1 MTRVR
6 RAVLT
11 ALPVVVAAAAAAWAT
26 FRPAAEAEERAAP
39 PAPTNPAPGKDPFA
53 ESVRPVFVQFCVGC
67 HNDKKVSGGVSLE
80 PYKDTASARQARDLW
95 DTVKVQLGGKKMP
108 PKNKPQPTDE
118 QRKAVVAW
126 IDAVGTKVD
135 CGLARDPGRPTIR
148 RLNRSEYNNTIR
160 DLLGVD
166 FKPAESFPSDDV
178 GYGFDNIGDVLS
190 MPPILLEKYLAAA
203 EQIVDKAVQVPKPIS
218 VVKDF
223 FRPQNVRTTL
233 GPFAKNDKRIHV
245 TQAGAAFVS
254 YDFLYEG
261 DYVLRARAY
270 GEPAGPDLPKLVF
283 NVDRKPVG
291 SHDVDAVDG
300 KPKTYETKTHVP
312 AGRHEIRFEFTNPFE
327 DKSGDQK
334 KARGLSLVLMEVEG
348 PFHPVP
354 KPPSETHKRIFSAAP
369 PGPNDREAAARK
381 ILRAFATRAYRRP
394 AKPDEVDRLVKL
406 FKFADAPGEPFE
418 AAVKHALKAVLVSP
432 HFLFRIERDAEPNN
446 PEAVH
451 PVNQYEL
458 ATRLSYFLWS
468 SMPDDEL
475 FRLAGA
481 DRLREPGVLEAQ
493 VHRMLKDSKAA
504 ALVENFAG
512 QWLMLRS
519 VAQAAPDKRT
529 YRDFDDA
536 LRSAMIRETELYF
549 EYVMR
554 EDRSVLE
561 FLDSDYTFVNDR
573 LARHYGIPGSFGRE
587 FKKVTLPDR
596 NRGGILTQASI
607 LTVTSNPTRTSPVKR
622 GKWILENILGTPPPP
637 PPPEVPQLDDD
648 SHKEL
653 TGTLRQR
660 MEKHRENPSCA
671 VCHAKLDPLGFG
683 LENFDG
689 IGAFRQM
696 DGKFKIDPAGEL
708 PDGSKFSGPAE
719 LRKVLIAK
727 ADLFRRNLADKML
740 TYALGRGLEWYDRCT
755 VDDIVSGLKKG
766 NDRFSALILAV
777 VQSDAFEN
785 RRGGSMKKQ

>member
-1 MTRVR
+1 
-6 RAVLT
+6 
-11 ALPVVVAAAAAAWAT
+11 
-26 FRPAAEAEERAAP
+26 
-39 PAPTNPAPGKDPFA
+39 
-53 ESVRPVFVQFCVGC
+53 
-67 HNDKKVSGGVSLE
+67 
-80 PYKDTASARQARDLW
+80 
-95 DTVKVQLGGKKMP
+95 
-108 PKNKPQPTDE
+108 
-118 QRKAVVAW
+118 
-126 IDAVGTKVD
+126 
-135 CGLARDPGRPTIR
+135 
-148 RLNRSEYNNTIR
+148 
-160 DLLGVD
+160 
-166 FKPAESFPSDDV
+166 
-178 GYGFDNIGDVLS
+178 
-190 MPPILLEKYLAAA
+190 
-203 EQIVDKAVQVPKPIS
+203 
-218 VVKDF
+218 
-223 FRPQNVRTTL
+223 
-233 GPFAKNDKRIHV
+233 
-245 TQAGAAFVS
+245 
-254 YDFLYEG
+254 
-261 DYVLRARAY
+261 
-270 GEPAGPDLPKLVF
+270 
-283 NVDRKPVG
+283 
-291 SHDVDAVDG
+291 
-300 KPKTYETKTHVP
+300 
-312 AGRHEIRFEFTNPFE
+312 
-327 DKSGDQK
+327 
-334 KARGLSLVLMEVEG
+334 
-348 PFHPVP
+348 
-354 KPPSETHKRIFSAAP
+354 
-369 PGPNDREAAARK
+369 
-381 ILRAFATRAYRRP
+381 
-394 AKPDEVDRLVKL
+394 
-406 FKFADAPGEPFE
+406 
-418 AAVKHALKAVLVSP
+418 
-432 HFLFRIERDAEPNN
+432 
-446 PEAVH
+446 
-451 PVNQYEL
+451 
-458 ATRLSYFLWS
+458 
-468 SMPDDEL
+468 
-475 FRLAGA
+475 
-481 DRLREPGVLEAQ
+481 
-493 VHRMLKDSKAA
+493 
-504 ALVENFAG
+504 
-512 QWLMLRS
+512 MLRS

>member
-1 MTRVR
+1 MTRSR
-6 RAVLT
+6 RAILT
-11 ALPVVVAAAAAAWAT
+11 ALPVLLALPAVAGLVI
-26 FRPAAEAEERAAP
+26 RPSAEGELRAAP
-39 PAPTNPAPGKDPFA
+39 PENKLAAAGKDPFA
-53 ESVRPVFVQFCVGC
+53 EGVRPVFVQFCLGC
-67 HNDKKVSGGVSLE
+67 HNDKKVAGGVSLE
-80 PYKDTASARQARDLW
+80 PYKDTAGARKARDVW
-95 DTVKVQLGGKKMP
+95 EAVREQLDKKHMP

-118 QRKAVVAW
+118 QRKAIVAW
-126 IDAVGTKVD
+126 IDTVANNVD

-148 RLNRSEYNNTIR
+148 RLNRNEYNNTIR

-166 FKPAESFPSDDV
+166 FKPAENFPSDDV

-203 EQIVDKAVQVPKPIS
+203 EQILDKAVQVPKPIV

-233 GPFAKNDKRIHV
+233 GPFAKNDKRVHLA
-245 TQAGAAFVS
+245 QAGAAIVS
-254 YDFLYEG
+254 YDFLYGGE
-261 DYVLRARAY
+261 YIFRAKAY
-270 GEPAGPDLPKLVF
+270 GEPAGPDLPKLDF
-283 NVDRKPVG
+283 DLDRKPVG
-291 SHDVDAVDG
+291 SHTVDAVEA
-300 KPKTYETKTHVP
+300 KPKTYETRTKVT

-327 DKSGDQK
+327 DKSGDPK
-334 KARGLSLVLMEVEG
+334 KTRAVSLLLMEIEG
-348 PFHPVP
+348 PFNPIP
-354 KPPSETHKRIFSAAP
+354 KPPSETHRRVFIASP
-369 PGPNDREAAARK
+369 TGPNDREAAART
-381 ILRAFATRAYRRP
+381 ILRTFATRAYRRP
-394 AKPDEVDRLVKL
+394 ARPDEVERLVRL
-406 FKFADAPGEPFE
+406 FKFADSPTEPFE
-418 AAVKHALKAVLVSP
+418 AAIKHALKAVLVSP
-432 HFLFRIERDAEPNN
+432 QFLFRIERDAEPNN

-451 PVNQYEL
+451 PVSQYEL

-475 FRLAGA
+475 FKLAEA
-481 DRLREPGVLEAQ
+481 NKLREPGVLETQ
-493 VHRMLKDSKAA
+493 VRRMLKDPKSS

-519 VAQAAPDKRT
+519 VAQMAPDKNT
-529 YRDFDDA
+529 YRSFDPA
-536 LRSAMIRETELYF
+536 LRSAMVRETELYF
-549 EYVMR
+549 DYVMR
-554 EDRSVLE
+554 EDRSILE

-573 LARHYGIPGSFGRE
+573 LAKHYGIPGSFGRD
-587 FKKVTLPDR
+587 FKKVTLTDHT
-596 NRGGILTQASI
+596 RGGLLTQASI

-637 PPPEVPQLDDD
+637 PPPEVPELDT
-648 SHKEL
+648 SSGAAL

-660 MEKHRENPSCA
+660 MEKHRENPNCA

-719 LRKVLIAK
+719 LRKVLVAK
-727 ADLFRRNLADKML
+727 ADLFRRNLAEKML

-755 VDDIVSGLKKG
+755 VDDIVAGLKKG
-766 NDRFSALILAV
+766 NDRFSALAV
-777 VQSDAFEN
+777 AVAQSDAFQK
-785 RRGGSMKKQ
+785 RRGNSTKRE